1 MIFKG
6 ARLTL
11 SAIGLVAL
19 SMSANAQIA
28 VRDDDSEAR
37 NAYQETCTTL
47 QRVPRF
53 ASCTLPA
60 LTPGKRLAIRYAA
73 ATCRETG
80 STRNLTI
87 LIAGRIDSVTSA
99 ASGPA
104 LLPKRVNST
113 GQPFYLLGEP
123 IFLHSDAPPQ
133 LIATW
138 EGDGDLVCT
147 TTTFGFLSDK
157 K

>member
-1 MIFKG
+1 MTFQRT
-6 ARLTL
+6 RLTL
-11 SAIGLVAL
+11 LAVGLVAL
-19 SMSANAQIA
+19 STSANAQIA
-28 VRDDDSEAR
+28 VRDDDGEAR

-53 ASCTLPA
+53 ASCNLPP
-60 LTPGKRLAIRYAA
+60 LTPGKRLAIRYVA

-80 STRNLTI
+80 PTRNLTM

-99 ASGPA
+99 TSGPV

-113 GQPFYLLGEP
+113 VQSFYLLGEP
-123 IFLHSDAPPQ
+123 IFLHSDGPPQ

-138 EGDGDLVCT
+138 EGDGDLVCI